1 MVTVESTF
9 TKQDI
14 LRDLSPQTPFVLYGI
29 SWDDYEEVVREL
41 DGSSVQTIYN
51 HGILKV
57 MSKSSEHE
65 YFIELIKRII
75 DRVSF
80 ILLKKVIF
88 FGSPTIKQS
97 FIKKGVE
104 PDACFYVSRAN
115 LVSGQSKID
124 VSQNVPDIVVE
135 VDIHHSS
142 EDNFE
147 IYSAFGVSEFWLYD
161 GNDLKI
167 YQLKDGK
174 YIEITA
180 SAELSNL
187 TSASLTEFLN
197 RSKTED
203 QFELLIEF
211 ENKLKNNEL

>member
-65 YFIELIKRII
+65 YFIELIKQLVGILSRILHQ
-75 DRVSF
+75 RV
-80 ILLKKVIF
+80 LH

-97 FIKKGVE
+97 FAQKGVE

-115 LVSGQSKID
+115 LVSGQANIN
-124 VSQNVPDIVVE
+124 VSQNIPDIVVE

-142 EDNFE
+142 EDKFE

-161 GNDLKI
+161 GNNLKI
-167 YQLKDGK
+167 YQLKDRK
-174 YIEITA
+174 YIEISA
-180 SAELSNL
+180 SAEISNL
-187 TSASLTEFLN
+187 TSAILTEFLN